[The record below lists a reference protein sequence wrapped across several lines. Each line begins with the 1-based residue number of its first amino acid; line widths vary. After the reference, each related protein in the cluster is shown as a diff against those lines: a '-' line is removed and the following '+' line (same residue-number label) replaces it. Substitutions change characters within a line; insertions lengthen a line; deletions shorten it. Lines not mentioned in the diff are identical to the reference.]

1 MLNKVQ
7 LIGRLGKDVEMRY
20 AQDGT
25 AIANL
30 SLATSEYYKDK
41 ATGERKDRT
50 EWHRVVLF
58 GRTAEIAGEYLKK
71 GALAYVEG
79 GLRTRKWEKDGVDHY
94 TTEIVGNELKM
105 LDRPP
110 NAGNGQQPSQA
121 HANGNDGNTGN
132 ARSNGTNGHSNGKA
146 GPANGSAN
154 KSSTANRASSQRNN
168 GGTAHNRA
176 ATARS
181 APNDWDD
188 GFDQELE
195 IPF

>member
-110 NAGNGQQPSQA
+110 NAGNGQQQNQA

-132 ARSNGTNGHSNGKA
+132 ARSNGTHGHSNGKA

-168 GGTAHNRA
+168 GGTAQNRA

>member
-7 LIGRLGKDVEMRY
+7 LIGRLGKDVEIRY
-20 AQDGT
+20 TQEGA

-30 SLATSEYYKDK
+30 SLATNEYYKDK
-41 ATGERKDRT
+41 STGERRDRT

-94 TTEIVGNELKM
+94 TTEVVGNELKM
-105 LDRPP
+105 LDRPS
-110 NAGNGQQPSQA
+110 NNGGDHDSNRTQGNGHAGNKNHSQANGNHGNKQQANGRGNGQPG
-121 HANGNDGNTGN
+121 ANNRP
-132 ARSNGTNGHSNGKA
+132 AS
-146 GPANGSAN
+146 PANGV
-154 KSSTANRASSQRNN
+154 KNN
-168 GGTAHNRA
+168 IA
-176 ATARS
+176 ATNESGEPAHGIHEG
-181 APNDWDD
+181 WDD
-188 GFDQELE
+188 SWDQD